1 MANAADVAD
10 WDQAQAMIQQAVD
23 TFGGLD
29 TLVLNAGFLKDR
41 MLAGMSEA
49 EWDSVTRVHLK
60 GHCAGSPRN
69 RVLARAGEVRAPV
82 DARVVNTSSGA
93 GLAGLDRSGQLRHG
107 QGRDRAVDD
116 STGGGMGSLWRSR
129 ECVCAGCPDSNDRR
143 HLL

>member
-60 GHCAGSPRN
+60 ATSPARHAIEFWREQAK
-69 RVLARAGEVRAPV
+69 RVLRSMLVSSTPRRARPGG
-82 DARVVNTSSGA
+82 SI
-93 GLAGLDRSGQLRHG
+93 G
-107 QGRDRAVDD
+107 QGNYATAKAGIALLTIQQAAEWGRYGVLAKR
-116 STGGGMGSLWRSR
+116 WRR
-129 ECVCAGCPDSNDRR
+129 MPGLE
-143 HLL
+143 

>member
-60 GHCAGSPRN
+60 GHFAGSPRN
-69 RVLARAGEVRAPV
+69 RVLARAGEERARSMLV
-82 DARVVNTSSGA
+82 SSTPRRA
-93 GLAGLDRSGQLRHG
+93 GLAGSIG
-107 QGRDRAVDD
+107 QGNYATARP
-116 STGGGMGSLWRSR
+116 GSR
-129 ECVCAGCPDSNDRR
+129 C
-143 HLL
+143 